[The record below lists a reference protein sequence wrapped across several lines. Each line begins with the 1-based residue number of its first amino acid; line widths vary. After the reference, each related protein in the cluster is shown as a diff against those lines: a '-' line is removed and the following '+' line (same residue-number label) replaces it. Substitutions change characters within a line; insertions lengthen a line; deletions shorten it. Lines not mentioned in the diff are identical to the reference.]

1 MLGLL
6 LALLAAAPADRWSLY
21 GGDTLAPGEDALSGE
36 VGWPSTSLGWTHGLT
51 DTTDVGVRFDVLY
64 AFETTTDT
72 HFGLGLR
79 VPLRAIAVR
88 TSRISLLVRADPG
101 LKVYPGDGT
110 PWGFGMPLS
119 AALGFSID
127 PEVRLALGL
136 EVPIAVLFAPA
147 QILVGTQFGMG
158 IDWLLDPRLIFGVN
172 VRVGPIF
179 STEANGSRLGLVTQI
194 GIAYRM

>member
-51 DTTDVGVRFDVLY
+51 ETTDMGVRFDVLY

-79 VPLRAIAVR
+79 IPLRAIAVR

-101 LKVYPGDGT
+101 LKVYPGNGT
-110 PWGFGMPLS
+110 PWGFGLPLS
-119 AALGFSID
+119 A
-127 PEVRLALGL
+127 ALGL
-136 EVPIAVLFAPA
+136 EVPISVLFAPA
-147 QILVGTQFGMG
+147 QIVIGTQFGVG

-172 VRVGPIF
+172 LRVGPVF